1 MKRLFYI
8 VLGIAVLLFGLG
20 FAYKNPQMVEF
31 NYYFDLHWEAPLAQM
46 LLVTF
51 VVGAS
56 VGILA
61 SLRMVIRMQR
71 QLVSARREIRQM
83 EQEVIN
89 LRSLPIKDVL

>member
-1 MKRLFYI
+1 MKRLFYV

-20 FAYKNPQMVEF
+20 FAYKNPQVVEF
-31 NYYFDLHWEAPLAQM
+31 NYYFGLHWEAPLAQM

-51 VVGAS
+51 VVGAG

-61 SLRMVIRMQR
+61 SLRMVIGMQR
-71 QLVSARREIRQM
+71 QLVLARREIRQM